1 MLSST
6 MVFAVG
12 HRVPGRVPG
21 PSLQGAAAS
30 QHPALHRAGGNAVF
44 ATDEFFS
51 ACISNEHTRR
61 AYGRAV
67 GRFLDWCEQQGLA
80 LSEVS
85 PGTAGRFIEELP
97 GSAATKNQARAA
109 LKMYCDR
116 LVQRHAMGL
125 NPFVTV
131 RSMRYRTDGKTPEI
145 TIQQARELLASVKTA
160 TVTGL
165 RDRAVL
171 GTLIYTGARV
181 GAVSRLRR
189 RDLQDQGTQQTLRFL
204 EKNGKDREIPVRHDL
219 GVWLGEYLEASR
231 IEAPEA
237 WLYQAA
243 LAIRPEP
250 GHLLSGRQ
258 MKDHVIRQMVKR
270 RLKKAGLPAAL
281 RPHSFRV
288 LVVTDLLAQHV
299 PLEEVQYLAGH
310 SNPQTTQLYDRRR
323 RRVTR
328 NIVERISV

>member
-1 MLSST
+1 MFT
-6 MVFAVG
+6 AG
-12 HRVPGRVPG
+12 HALDRRGTPG
-21 PSLQGAAAS
+21 PSLRGAAVVR
-30 QHPALHRAGGNAVF
+30 HPALQRAGGNAAF
-44 ATDEFFS
+44 AADEFFS
-51 ACISNEHTRR
+51 ACVSNEHTRR

-67 GRFLDWCEQQGLA
+67 GRFLDWCESAGLE
-80 LSEVS
+80 LSAVS
-85 PGTAGRFIEELP
+85 PGAAGRFIEELP
-97 GSAATKNQARAA
+97 GSAATKNQSRAA
-109 LKMYCDR
+109 LKQFCDR
-116 LVQRHAMGL
+116 LVQRHAMAL
-125 NPFVTV
+125 NPFATV

-145 TIQQARELLASVKTA
+145 TIGQARELLASVEVS

-219 GVWLGEYLEASR
+219 GEWLAEYLSASG
-231 IEAPEA
+231 IEDPGA

-243 LAIRPEP
+243 LPVKPRP
-250 GHLLSGRQ
+250 GQALSGKQ
-258 MKDHVIRQMVKR
+258 MTDHLIRIMVKR
-270 RLKKAGLPAAL
+270 RLKAAGLPATL

-299 PLEEVQYLAGH
+299 PLEDVQYLAGH

>member
-1 MLSST
+1 
-6 MVFAVG
+6 VV
-12 HRVPGRVPG
+12 
-21 PSLQGAAAS
+21 
-30 QHPALHRAGGNAVF
+30 QHPALRRAGGNAEF
-44 ATDEFFS
+44 AADEFFS
-51 ACISNEHTRR
+51 ACVSNEHTRR

-67 GRFLDWCEQQGLA
+67 GRFLDWCESQGVA
-80 LSEVS
+80 LSQVS
-85 PGTAGRFIEELP
+85 PGAAGRFIEELP
-97 GSAATKNQARAA
+97 GTAATKNQSRAA
-109 LKMYCDR
+109 LKQFCDR
-116 LVQRHAMGL
+116 LVQRHAMAL
-125 NPFVTV
+125 NPFATV

-145 TIQQARELLASVKTA
+145 TIRQARELLASVGVS

-189 RDLQDQGTQQTLRFL
+189 KDLQDQETQQTLRFL

-219 GVWLGEYLEASR
+219 GVWLSEYLSAAR
-231 IEAPEA
+231 IEDPGA

-243 LAIRPEP
+243 LPCKPSPR
-250 GHLLSGRQ
+250 HLLSGKQ
-258 MKDHVIRQMVKR
+258 LSADLIRLMVKR
-270 RLKKAGLPAAL
+270 RLKAAGLPATL

-299 PLEEVQYLAGH
+299 PLEDVQYLAGH